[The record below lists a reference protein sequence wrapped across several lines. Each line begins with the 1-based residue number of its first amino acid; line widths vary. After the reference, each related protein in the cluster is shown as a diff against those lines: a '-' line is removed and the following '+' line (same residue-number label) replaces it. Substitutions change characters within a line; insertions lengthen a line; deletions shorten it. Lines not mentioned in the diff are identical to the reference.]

1 MSQPPQ
7 TILSSFSSGTNSLM
21 SGERPSV
28 RLPRRMVPSC
38 VSEPVGCATPF
49 RTSSTPAIK
58 VVLTAPMPGV
68 RTPSLPLGGAILAGR
83 RMRRILDSYGL
94 GLLKARQAVR
104 RGPLIRGG
112 TSKPHKYAARESK
125 AHYDARSGED
135 LQRGRERRNAE
146 TPRKSGAKRRV
157 QRKGQNRSQ
166 RRRKTKL
173 RRRRREID

>member
-1 MSQPPQ
+1 MSQPPK

-28 RLPRRMVPSC
+28 RLPRRMVASC

-104 RGPLIRGG
+104 RGPLIRGRKIK
-112 TSKPHKYAARESK
+112 TQ
-125 AHYDARSGED
+125 YDARSGED
-135 LQRGRERRNAE
+135 LQRGKTKWNAE
-146 TPRKSGAKRRV
+146 AQGTES
-157 QRKGQNRSQ
+157 
-166 RRRKTKL
+166 
-173 RRRRREID
+173 